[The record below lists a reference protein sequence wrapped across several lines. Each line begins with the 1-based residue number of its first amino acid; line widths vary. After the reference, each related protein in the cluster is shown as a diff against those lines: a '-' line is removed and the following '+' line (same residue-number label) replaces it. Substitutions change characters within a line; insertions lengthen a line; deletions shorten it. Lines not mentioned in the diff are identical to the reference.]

1 MLKSVQYITTYS
13 IASHS
18 SISLSLHYVTVS
30 TRPYAATRNKRDI
43 QEAPSHR
50 PCSVPLN
57 GTTTAY
63 KTQSLQNGMPYCYF
77 VYYLQMDFLHFVDFT
92 PSTAI
97 FGRDHEASYI
107 SYQPTHQPDSLT
119 STPALS
125 RTNPNLHGGAHDATT
140 PVIYS
145 PTVTHATC
153 LPRDFL
159 PVRSPYHAFRVR
171 LFGPAYASDYT
182 GGSPLGH
189 EPNHQ
194 PVSCS
199 ARILTHHR
207 YLLIAVYPRRSY
219 TQHVATNPVNST
231 PDHDPDKE

>member
-1 MLKSVQYITTYS
+1 MLISVQYITTYS

-63 KTQSLQNGMPYCYF
+63 TTQSLQNGMPYCYF
-77 VYYLQMDFLHFVDFT
+77 VHYLQMDFLHFVDLT
-92 PSTAI
+92 PSAAI

-107 SYQPTHQPDSLT
+107 SYQPTHQPDFLT

-125 RTNPNLHGGAHDATT
+125 RTNPICMVAPQHQSFILRPLHTPRACHVISFLSVVLITHSAH
-140 PVIYS
+140 VFS
-145 PTVTHATC
+145 
-153 LPRDFL
+153 
-159 PVRSPYHAFRVR
+159 VR
-171 LFGPAYASDYT
+171 LM
-182 GGSPLGH
+182 
-189 EPNHQ
+189 HQ
-194 PVSCS
+194 T
-199 ARILTHHR
+199 ILVVVR
-207 YLLIAVYPRRSY
+207 LDM
-219 TQHVATNPVNST
+219 NPTISR
-231 PDHDPDKE
+231 